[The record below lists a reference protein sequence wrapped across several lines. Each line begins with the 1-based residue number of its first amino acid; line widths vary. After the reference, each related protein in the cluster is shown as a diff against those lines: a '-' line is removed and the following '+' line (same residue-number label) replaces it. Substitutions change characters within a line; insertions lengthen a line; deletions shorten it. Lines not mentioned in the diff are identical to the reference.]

1 MKPSS
6 HSNPHFESDECPT
19 SLNQHP
25 NVSTY
30 HDLESEIMGSQ
41 NSTLARKNAK
51 AQHSQAEPQQV
62 TWRLSLDHE
71 QWLLHER
78 QTSREDQHSRL
89 QNEIGL
95 LWARHESETLVLDV
109 LITLDIEIV
118 EVPCLELKT
127 TAFNYTRENH
137 EGDVAEPEWFELVVA
152 LRRRLETEP
161 TSFEEAVE
169 LDSTG
174 LLLHPTSPISKP
186 QEIADICRFYHRA
199 NLAFRESVFKLSR
212 KRQFRHLAQYVSTY
226 REQQLNKEGRW
237 IEKSV
242 YDIASLSA
250 YLKIAETLAQY
261 SPSPIHK
268 KALVELLKETC
279 GRALV
284 DDWHGSLPQANQSP
298 SSRRQERHIEITKNA
313 ARTICVLIR
322 GFPDAERK
330 ASFKL
335 AWDEALDGLYFYAG
349 RAAAA
354 KAQLGRMKDEIAEQ
368 KSLGEKYVKTQ
379 RAVIWAVCSSFL
391 LEACGSSSA

>member
-1 MKPSS
+1 
-6 HSNPHFESDECPT
+6 
-19 SLNQHP
+19 
-25 NVSTY
+25 
-30 HDLESEIMGSQ
+30 MGSQ
-41 NSTLARKNAK
+41 NSTLARKNTK
-51 AQHSQAEPQQV
+51 AQHSRAEPQQV
-62 TWRLSLDHE
+62 TWRLSLYHE

-78 QTSREDQHSRL
+78 QTSQEDQHSRL

-95 LWARHESETLVLDV
+95 LWARRESETLVLDV

-127 TAFNYTRENH
+127 TAVDYTRENH

-152 LRRRLETEP
+152 LRRRLETES
-161 TSFEEAVE
+161 TSFEEAVQS
-169 LDSTG
+169 DSTG

-212 KRQFRHLAQYVSTY
+212 KKPYRHLAQYVSTY
-226 REQQLNKEGRW
+226 REQHLNMEGRW
-237 IEKSV
+237 VEKSV

-261 SPSPIHK
+261 SSSPIHK
-268 KALVELLKETC
+268 KALVELLKEAC

-284 DDWHGSLPQANQSP
+284 DNWHGNHST
-298 SSRRQERHIEITKNA
+298 SSRRQDRHVEITRNA
-313 ARTICVLIR
+313 VRTICVLIR

-349 RAAAA
+349 RASAA
-354 KAQLGRMKDEIAEQ
+354 KAQLNRKTDGIAEQ
-368 KSLGEKYVKTQ
+368 KSLGKKYVKAQ
-379 RAVIWAVCSSFL
+379 RAFIWAVCSPFL
-391 LEACGSSSA
+391 KEACGSSSQ